1 MTTQRA
7 HPLASTGLRAVFHT
21 AEEEDSDSDN
31 DDDDTTNKAAAASGS
46 ASAEP
51 LTDSLATLWRTVSAL
66 HSSDWSAEHSELA
79 AVPRPWKDA
88 AVADALEAV
97 AALTLPDDDAI
108 GSSTVPMSAR
118 TAGPLAAAACMQT
131 GVRDDGSFMDRPTG
145 SVSPAGTL
153 AYSYV
158 LQVSRN
164 YFKHASPLQS
174 LP

>member
-7 HPLASTGLRAVFHT
+7 HPFARTGLRAVFHT
-21 AEEEDSDSDN
+21 AEDEDSDSDN
-31 DDDDTTNKAAAASGS
+31 DDDDNTTNKAASASAS

-79 AVPRPWKDA
+79 AVPRPWRDA

-158 LQVSRN
+158 LQVSHS
-164 YFKHASPLQS
+164 FFTSVSPL
-174 LP
+174 

>member
-7 HPLASTGLRAVFHT
+7 HPFARTGLRAVFHT
-21 AEEEDSDSDN
+21 AEDEDSDSDN
-31 DDDDTTNKAAAASGS
+31 DDDDTNTTTNNTTASAS

-51 LTDSLATLWRTVSAL
+51 LTDSLATLWKTVSAL
-66 HSSDWSAEHSELA
+66 HSADWSAEHSDLA
-79 AVPRPWKDA
+79 AVPRPWRDA

-108 GSSTVPMSAR
+108 SSSTVPLSAR

-158 LQVSRN
+158 LQVSHS
-164 YFKHASPLQS
+164 FSKHVSP
-174 LP
+174 P